1 MSQRVLEGMGW
12 NIYRIWSTDWWL
24 DPKKELRDSIVEEVQ
39 SHTEEH
45 KLIDIFSS
53 IRDLSF
59 FQSFSDE
66 CREKNCEN
74 PASTGGYCRLHYIS
88 NWKTIKKNE
97 AILVEGKLQDFIE
110 EIIKKY
116 SVKEVEGIIEDLSDE
131 KSFLKALKEM
141 DIESGDD
148 DIDFNEELITISG
161 FTSGLK
167 RVKGKTDHIPHKVP
181 ITKEIKTLLLTAKKY
196 STSEEYVF
204 SPITHS
210 RYPHIDP
217 EAPNNYIRKIG
228 MRNQMIEGMKFSL

>member
-1 MSQRVLEGMGW
+1 MTSSKKSAPSESEASKSASISLKDSMKEEVVV
-12 NIYRIWSTDWWL
+12 DVVAKK

-45 KLIDIFSS
+45 KLSDIFSS

-59 FQSFSDE
+59 FQNFSDE

-110 EIIKKY
+110 EIVKKY
-116 SVKEVEGIIEDLSDE
+116 SVKEVEGMIEDLSDE

-148 DIDFNEELITISG
+148 DLDFNEDSVDDDQDIAYE
-161 FTSGLK
+161 
-167 RVKGKTDHIPHKVP
+167 
-181 ITKEIKTLLLTAKKY
+181 TK
-196 STSEEYVF
+196 STK
-204 SPITHS
+204 
-210 RYPHIDP
+210 
-217 EAPNNYIRKIG
+217 ANYY
-228 MRNQMIEGMKFSL
+228 ED